1 MVLLQLSL
9 LAICLTLSNNGCMD
23 VNTPVIVDFQRSVNF
38 KSAYKIVF
46 IQNLFASC
54 VKYLKYPFQVLVF
67 QAQLDTDT
75 LFLKIGRFS

>member
-1 MVLLQLSL
+1 
-9 LAICLTLSNNGCMD
+9 MD

-46 IQNLFASC
+46 IQNVFASC
-54 VKYLKYPFQVLVF
+54 VKYLKYPCQVLVF

-75 LFLKIGRFS
+75 FSEQSLVVDLAAFVSDSQAFIRPML